1 MTMRSFLIK
10 SAGCMICLLI
20 ASFVTLAMCPTEVY
34 AGKSRKP
41 VLSDPVVDI
50 VRVRSAVVCEPV
62 CAEWLSVEGRIDS
75 TSPKRLKT
83 AIAALKG
90 RRLPIVLQSGG
101 GDVDAAISMGNM
113 IREAGLPVYIGGT
126 AITGCHIDNLRCDK
140 GEKIDN
146 VPVGVPYAAGAVCF
160 SACPL
165 ILAGGLN
172 RKSSE
177 WSLVGV
183 HQVTTGIRK
192 VRVQYRLRYK
202 TVHGIKKIISQKEIG
217 RKTGGVDDTTK
228 MSPALRKQLNGYWR
242 KMGVSPEVTD
252 LMLTATPDDIHVII
266 PHDLLDVHL
275 TSAPGGPNELV
286 ERSLCRDNPTV
297 SYCVPR
303 PRS

>member
-1 MTMRSFLIK
+1 MRLFFIK
-10 SAGCMICLLI
+10 SSNFFVSLI
-20 ASFVTLAMCPTEVY
+20 IAFSVSLAVY
-34 AGKSRKP
+34 PVEANAGKSKKP
-41 VLSDPVVDI
+41 VLNDPVIDI
-50 VRVRSAVVCEPV
+50 IRVRSAVVCEPV

-90 RRLPIVLQSGG
+90 RRLPIVLQSYG
-101 GDVDAAISMGNM
+101 GDVDAAMAMGNM

-126 AITGCHIDNLRCDK
+126 ALTGCHVDNLRCDT

-146 VPVGVPYAAGAVCF
+146 VPVGVPHAAGAVCF

-192 VRVQYRLRYK
+192 VRIQYKLRYRI
-202 TVHGIKKIISQKEIG
+202 VHGKRKSSARKKLAGKPWASITR
-217 RKTGGVDDTTK
+217 RK
-228 MSPALRKQLNGYWR
+228 
-242 KMGVSPEVTD
+242 
-252 LMLTATPDDIHVII
+252 
-266 PHDLLDVHL
+266 
-275 TSAPGGPNELV
+275 
-286 ERSLCRDNPTV
+286 
-297 SYCVPR
+297 
-303 PRS
+303 